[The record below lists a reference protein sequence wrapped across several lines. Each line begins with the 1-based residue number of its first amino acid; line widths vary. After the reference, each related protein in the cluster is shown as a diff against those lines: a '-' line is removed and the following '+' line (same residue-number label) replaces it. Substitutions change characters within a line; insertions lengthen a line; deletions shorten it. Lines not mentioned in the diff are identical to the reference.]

1 MGLFLVPI
9 RDVKPGFFYIP
20 IKSGYSDLRFR
31 GTVQRY
37 DVRKRT
43 VIPVRKFYRTA
54 VIYRFLGLVF
64 HAVDR
69 YGTLLILDVRLPQG
83 QYVVDT

>member
-1 MGLFLVPI
+1 MGLLRVHI

-20 IKSGYSDLRFR
+20 IKGGYSDLRFR

-43 VIPVRKFYRTA
+43 VIPVRKFYRA
-54 VIYRFLGLVF
+54 ALVDRLLGLVF

-69 YGTLLILDVRLPQG
+69 YGTLLILDIRLPQG